1 VRADRPPARKLG
13 LSDPTNFMNK
23 LFDVNPEEATRLVLV
38 RHGRTASNA
47 AGRIQGRADV
57 PLDPTGLDEAQAV
70 ARALRR
76 FGASALYT
84 SPLSRART
92 TAEIIG
98 RELGLTA
105 QPREDLT
112 EYEFGLMSERNL
124 EDLGAANPRLG
135 AELDAWLEA
144 DRDDPMLRP
153 EIPGAEPLD
162 AFSARIAA
170 FWDHVETAHRGGT
183 AIAVTHGGV
192 LRGIFKLAAGGD
204 LRRHSPFWA
213 DNCSISVLDFYR
225 MAVVVRLFN
234 DTGHVGAELRLGKNS
249 IL

>member
-1 VRADRPPARKLG
+1 
-13 LSDPTNFMNK
+13 MNK

-70 ARALRR
+70 AGALRR
-76 FGASALYT
+76 FGAAALYT
-84 SPLSRART
+84 SPLSRAHT

-98 RELGLTA
+98 RELGLAA
-105 QPREDLT
+105 QVWDGLT
-112 EYEFGLMSERNL
+112 EYEFGLMSERDL
-124 EDLGAANPRLG
+124 EDLSAENPRLG

-144 DRDDPMLRP
+144 GRDDPMLRP
-153 EIPGAEPLD
+153 EVPGAEPLD
-162 AFSARIAA
+162 GYVARITA
-170 FWDHVETAHRGGT
+170 FWAHVEATHRGRT

-192 LRGIFKLAAGGD
+192 LRGMFSLAAHGD

-213 DNCSISVLDFYR
+213 DNGSISVLDFYHG
-225 MAVVVRLFN
+225 AVVVRLFN
-234 DTGHVGAELRLGKNS
+234 DCSHSAGPLKLGKNS

>member
-1 VRADRPPARKLG
+1 
-13 LSDPTNFMNK
+13 MNK
-23 LFDVNPEEATRLVLV
+23 LFDINPEEATRLVLV

-57 PLDPTGLDEAQAV
+57 PLDPTGMDEAHAV

-98 RELGLTA
+98 RELGLAA
-105 QPREDLT
+105 QTRDDLT

-124 EDLGAANPRLG
+124 EDLGAVNPRLY
-135 AELDAWLEA
+135 AELDAWLDA
-144 DRDDPMLRP
+144 GRDDPMLRP
-153 EIPGAEPLD
+153 EIPGAEQLD
-162 AFSARIAA
+162 SFAARIAA
-170 FWDHVETAHRGGT
+170 FWTHVEASHRGGT

-192 LRGIFKLAAGGD
+192 LRGMFSLAAGGD

-213 DNCSISVLDFYR
+213 DNCSISVLDFYHG
-225 MAVVVRLFN
+225 AVVVRLFN
-234 DTGHVGAELRLGKNS
+234 DIGHLAGPLRLGKNQ

>member
-1 VRADRPPARKLG
+1 
-13 LSDPTNFMNK
+13 MNK

-57 PLDPTGLDEAQAV
+57 SLDPTGLDEAHAV

-76 FGASALYT
+76 FGAAALYT
-84 SPLSRART
+84 SPLSRARE
-92 TAEIIG
+92 TAAIIG
-98 RELGLTA
+98 RDLNQA
-105 QPREDLT
+105 PQVWDDLT

-124 EDLGAANPRLG
+124 EDLGAVNPRLY
-135 AELDAWLEA
+135 AELDAWLDA
-144 DRDDPMLRP
+144 GRDDPMLRP
-153 EIPGAEPLD
+153 DIPGAEPLD
-162 AFSARIAA
+162 EFTARIAA
-170 FWDHVETAHRGGT
+170 FWTHIETAHRGGT

-192 LRGIFKLAAGGD
+192 LRGMFTLAANGD

-213 DNCSISVLDFYR
+213 DNCSISVLDFFHG
-225 MAVVVRLFN
+225 AVVVRLFN
-234 DTGHVGAELRLGKNS
+234 DIGHLAGPLRLGKNQ

>member
-1 VRADRPPARKLG
+1 
-13 LSDPTNFMNK
+13 MNK

-57 PLDPTGLDEAQAV
+57 PLDPTGLDEAHAV

-76 FGASALYT
+76 FDATMLYT
-84 SPLSRART
+84 SPLSRARE
-92 TAEIIG
+92 TAAIIG
-98 RELGLTA
+98 RELELA
-105 QPREDLT
+105 PQIWSDLT
-112 EYEFGLMSERNL
+112 EYAFGLMSERNL
-124 EDLGAANPRLG
+124 EDLATVNHSLYT
-135 AELDAWLEA
+135 ELDAWLEA
-144 DRDDPMLRP
+144 GRDDPMLRP
-153 EIPGAEPLD
+153 EIPDAEPLG
-162 AFSARIAA
+162 AFAARIAA

-192 LRGIFKLAAGGD
+192 LRGMFTLAAGGD

-213 DNCSISVLDFYR
+213 DNCSISVLDFYGG
-225 MAVVVRLFN
+225 AVVVRLFN
-234 DTGHVGAELRLGKNS
+234 DTGHLGGELRLGKNQ

>member
-1 VRADRPPARKLG
+1 MVHSTL
-13 LSDPTNFMNK
+13 MNK

-57 PLDPTGLDEAQAV
+57 PLDPTGLGEAQAV

-76 FGASALYT
+76 FGAMALYT
-84 SPLSRART
+84 SPLQRARA

-98 RELGLTA
+98 RELGLAA
-105 QPREDLT
+105 QTREDLT

-124 EDLGAANPRLG
+124 EDLAAANPRLG

-144 DRDDPMLRP
+144 GRDDPTPRP
-153 EIPGAEPLD
+153 EIPGAEPLE
-162 AFSARIAA
+162 AFTARIAA
-170 FWDHVETAHRGGT
+170 FWAHLEAAHRGGT

-192 LRGIFKLAAGGD
+192 LRGMFSLAAHGD

-213 DNCSISVLDFYR
+213 DNGSISVLDFYHGG
-225 MAVVVRLFN
+225 VVVRLFN
-234 DTGHVGAELRLGKNS
+234 DCCHVPGPLKLGKNS
-249 IL
+249 LL

>member
-1 VRADRPPARKLG
+1 
-13 LSDPTNFMNK
+13 MNK

-57 PLDPTGLDEAQAV
+57 PLDPTGLDEAHAV
-70 ARALRR
+70 TRALRR
-76 FGASALYT
+76 FGAAALYT
-84 SPLSRART
+84 SPLSRARE
-92 TAEIIG
+92 TADVIG
-98 RELGLTA
+98 RDLNLA
-105 QPREDLT
+105 PQVWDDLT
-112 EYEFGLMSERNL
+112 EYDFGLMSERDL
-124 EDLGAANPRLG
+124 EEIATLDPRLY

-144 DRDDPMLRP
+144 GRDDPMLRP
-153 EIPGAEPLD
+153 EIPGVEPLD
-162 AFSARIAA
+162 AFAARIAA
-170 FWDHVETAHRGGT
+170 FWTHVEAAHRGGT

-192 LRGIFKLAAGGD
+192 LRGMFTLAAGGD

-225 MAVVVRLFN
+225 GAVVVRLFN
-234 DTGHVGAELRLGKNS
+234 DIGHLGVELKLGKNQ

>member
-1 VRADRPPARKLG
+1 
-13 LSDPTNFMNK
+13 MNK

-57 PLDPTGLDEAQAV
+57 PLDPTGLDEAHAV

-76 FGASALYT
+76 FGAAALYS
-84 SPLSRART
+84 SPLSRARE
-92 TAEIIG
+92 TAGIIG
-98 RELGLTA
+98 RELGLAA
-105 QPREDLT
+105 QTWDDLT

-124 EDLGAANPRLG
+124 EDLGAVNPRLY
-135 AELDAWLEA
+135 AELDAWL
-144 DRDDPMLRP
+144 DTGRGDSMLRP

-162 AFSARIAA
+162 AFAARIHA
-170 FWDHVETAHRGGT
+170 FWDQVEAAHRGGT
-183 AIAVTHGGV
+183 AIAVTHGGI
-192 LRGIFKLAAGGD
+192 LRGMFSLAAGGD

-213 DNCSISVLDFYR
+213 DNCSISVLDFYHG
-225 MAVVVRLFN
+225 AVVVRLFN
-234 DTGHVGAELRLGKNS
+234 DIGHLGFELKLGKNQ

>member
-1 VRADRPPARKLG
+1 
-13 LSDPTNFMNK
+13 MNK
-23 LFDVNPEEATRLVLV
+23 LFDINPEEATRLVLV
-38 RHGRTASNA
+38 RHGRTASNV

-76 FGASALYT
+76 FGATALYT
-84 SPLSRART
+84 SPLSRACT

-98 RELGLTA
+98 RELSLTP
-105 QPREDLT
+105 QVWEDLT
-112 EYEFGLMSERNL
+112 EYDFGLMSERNL
-124 EDLGAANPRLG
+124 EEIGAVDPRLYV
-135 AELDAWLEA
+135 ELDAWLDA
-144 DRDDPMLRP
+144 GRDDPMLRP

-162 AFSARIAA
+162 TFAVRIAA
-170 FWDHVETAHRGGT
+170 FWNHVEAAHRGGT

-192 LRGIFKLAAGGD
+192 LRGMFTLAAHGD
-204 LRRHSPFWA
+204 LRRHTPFWA

-225 MAVVVRLFN
+225 GAVVVRLFN
-234 DTGHVGAELRLGKNS
+234 DTGHLPGPLKPGRNQ

>member
-1 VRADRPPARKLG
+1 
-13 LSDPTNFMNK
+13 MNT

-57 PLDPTGLDEAQAV
+57 PLDPTGLDEAHAV

-76 FGASALYT
+76 FDAAALYT
-84 SPLSRART
+84 SPLSRARE
-92 TAEIIG
+92 TAAIIG

-105 QPREDLT
+105 QSREDLT
-112 EYEFGLMSERNL
+112 EYDFGLMSERDL
-124 EDLGAANPRLG
+124 EGIADLDPRLY

-144 DRDDPMLRP
+144 GRDAPMLRP

-162 AFSARIAA
+162 AFAARIAA
-170 FWDHVETAHRGGT
+170 FWVHVEAAHRGGT

-192 LRGIFKLAAGGD
+192 LRGMFSLAAGGD

-213 DNCSISVLDFYR
+213 DNCSISVLDFYHG
-225 MAVVVRLFN
+225 AVVVRLFN
-234 DTGHVGAELRLGKNS
+234 DTSHLAGLLKPGKNQ

>member
-1 VRADRPPARKLG
+1 
-13 LSDPTNFMNK
+13 MNK

-57 PLDPTGLDEAQAV
+57 PLDPTGLDEAHAV

-76 FGASALYT
+76 FGAAALYT
-84 SPLSRART
+84 SPLIRART
-92 TAEIIG
+92 TAGIIG
-98 RELGLTA
+98 SELGLAA
-105 QPREDLT
+105 QTRDDLT
-112 EYEFGLMSERNL
+112 EYEFGQMSERSL
-124 EDLGAANPRLG
+124 EDLGAVNPRLY
-135 AELDAWLEA
+135 AKLDAWLDA
-144 DRDDPMLRP
+144 GRDDPMLRP

-162 AFSARIAA
+162 AFAARIAA
-170 FWDHVETAHRGGT
+170 FWAHVEAAHRGGT

-192 LRGIFKLAAGGD
+192 LRGMLTLAAVGD

-213 DNCSISVLDFYR
+213 DNCSISVLDFYHG
-225 MAVVVRLFN
+225 AVVVRLFN
-234 DTGHVGAELRLGKNS
+234 DIGHLGVALKLGKNQ

>member
-1 VRADRPPARKLG
+1 
-13 LSDPTNFMNK
+13 MNK
-23 LFDVNPEEATRLVLV
+23 LFEVNPEEATRLVLV

-57 PLDPTGLDEAQAV
+57 PLDPTGLDEAHAV

-76 FGASALYT
+76 FGAAALYN
-84 SPLSRART
+84 SPLSRARE
-92 TAEIIG
+92 TAGVIG
-98 RELGLTA
+98 RELGLAA
-105 QPREDLT
+105 QTWDDLT

-124 EDLGAANPRLG
+124 EDLSAVNPRLY
-135 AELDAWLEA
+135 AELDAWLDAGRA
-144 DRDDPMLRP
+144 DPLLRP
-153 EIPGAEPLD
+153 DIPGTEPLD
-162 AFSARIAA
+162 AFAARIAA
-170 FWDHVETAHRGGT
+170 FWDHVETTHRGGT

-192 LRGIFKLAAGGD
+192 LRGMFTLAAGGD

-225 MAVVVRLFN
+225 GAVVVRLFN
-234 DTGHVGAELRLGKNS
+234 DTGHLGVELKLGKNS

>member
-1 VRADRPPARKLG
+1 
-13 LSDPTNFMNK
+13 MNK

-57 PLDPTGLDEAQAV
+57 PLDPTGLDEARTV

-76 FGASALYT
+76 FGATALYT
-84 SPLSRART
+84 SPLIRART

-98 RELGLTA
+98 RALGLAA
-105 QPREDLT
+105 QPRDDLT

-124 EDLGAANPRLG
+124 EDLSAINPHLY
-135 AELDAWLEA
+135 AELDAWLDA
-144 DRDDPMLRP
+144 GRDDPMLRP
-153 EIPGAEPLD
+153 DIPGAEPLD
-162 AFSARIAA
+162 AFAARIAA
-170 FWDHVETAHRGGT
+170 FWAHVEAAHRGGT

-192 LRGIFKLAAGGD
+192 LRGMFTLAAAGD

-213 DNCSISVLDFYR
+213 DNCSISVLDFYHG
-225 MAVVVRLFN
+225 AVVVRLFN
-234 DTGHVGAELRLGKNS
+234 DIGHLVGTLKLGKNQ

>member
-1 VRADRPPARKLG
+1 M
-13 LSDPTNFMNK
+13 MNK

-76 FGASALYT
+76 FDASALYT
-84 SPLSRART
+84 SPLRRART

-98 RELGLTA
+98 RELRLASQVWEG
-105 QPREDLT
+105 LT
-112 EYEFGLMSERNL
+112 EYDFGLMSERDL
-124 EDLGAANPRLG
+124 EEVAAMNPRLA

-144 DRDDPMLRP
+144 GRDDPMLRP
-153 EIPGAEPLD
+153 DIPGAEALD
-162 AFSARIAA
+162 AFAARIAA
-170 FWDHVETAHRGGT
+170 FWDHIEAAHRGGT
-183 AIAVTHGGV
+183 ALAVTHGGV
-192 LRGIFKLAAGGD
+192 LRGMFTLAAHGD

-213 DNCSISVLDFYR
+213 DNCSISVLDFYHG
-225 MAVVVRLFN
+225 AVVVRIFN
-234 DTGHVGAELRLGKNS
+234 DTGHLAGTLKPGKNQV
-249 IL
+249 L